1 MKGPTA
7 LGQLCPQINPGFT
20 ARGGN
25 GVIPAEA
32 KGRREEERGEG
43 GDATDREML
52 ASDLWLPIQLKGLI
66 PRGAPAGKA
75 AAKRSPTGRH
85 GH

>member
-7 LGQLCPQINPGFT
+7 LCQLCPQINPVFT

-32 KGRREEERGEG
+32 NGRREEEQGEG
-43 GDATDREML
+43 GDATEGEML
-52 ASDLWLPIQLKGLI
+52 TSDL
-66 PRGAPAGKA
+66 
-75 AAKRSPTGRH
+75 
-85 GH
+85 